1 MKDLNLEGN
10 RDLATFVWPKVQKS
24 LHYPSI
30 NEGNILNDMHHPRA
44 WFKTPKK
51 KKSYQSTGQFLA
63 YALHTG
69 TLNTP
74 HWHIEYTTHC
84 ALLPPQV
91 SDNSPY
97 QYISRC

>member
-51 KKSYQSTGQFLA
+51 RSYQGVPASSSLTRSTLA
-63 YALHTG
+63 H
-69 TLNTP
+69 
-74 HWHIEYTTHC
+74 
-84 ALLPPQV
+84 
-91 SDNSPY
+91 
-97 QYISRC
+97 